1 MSDEFRSLF
10 FMQTWLRP
18 FLDMALFG
26 GRIALS
32 AVRSTSKDWEPPL
45 RGMGS
50 GCAPLTSLALP
61 CGHPPTHH
69 QPRTLGLPASAA
81 LSAAP
86 SPPSPFPLP
95 PPPEAVTLAAFITA
109 VVDVAML
116 IMWLCYCRLCENRR
130 YRLHACLL
138 LRPGL
143 DTVPGRRCCGRDGD
157 ARRRHH
163 KSYLV
168 GSAVRLFREEPS
180 VPRFRRAVS
189 SLPPQTA
196 ARSYRRP
203 SGGWPSVL
211 PCTPSCSL
219 SSRAVPPSPNIRS
232 PADRSYKPSPAS
244 CLPLSSSRPYASA
257 M

>member
-1 MSDEFRSLF
+1 
-10 FMQTWLRP
+10 
-18 FLDMALFG
+18 
-26 GRIALS
+26 
-32 AVRSTSKDWEPPL
+32 
-45 RGMGS
+45 MGS

-69 QPRTLGLPASAA
+69 QPRTLGLPRLLPCRRPRRRPRPFLCRHPRGRDLGGLHHGRRRCGHAHYVA
-81 LSAAP
+81 LL
-86 SPPSPFPLP
+86 F
-95 PPPEAVTLAAFITA
+95 
-109 VVDVAML
+109 
-116 IMWLCYCRLCENRR
+116 RLCENRR

-189 SLPPQTA
+189 SLPRRRPPPEATGGPQA
-196 ARSYRRP
+196 AGHRSYPVRLR
-203 SGGWPSVL
+203 VR
-211 PCTPSCSL
+211 SL
-219 SSRAVPPSPNIRS
+219 LRAVPPSPNIRS